1 MTREKYESLPLAT
14 LKELAKARKM
24 RGVSTLKKG
33 DLIDAMLELD
43 EQEEQKEAAEEAREE
58 VKEEKKPAAKTVAAK
73 TEPAK
78 TEVKAEAKKPAAKK
92 PAAKKPAV
100 AKTTET
106 VFVEYNNGQ
115 INVSDI
121 VAKAK
126 EALGNKAVKELNVYY
141 QPETGM
147 VYYTA
152 DGESGSYSL

>member
-1 MTREKYESLPLAT
+1 MATKKTEDAKKVVAKKATVESVV
-14 LKELAKARKM
+14 AKAEA
-24 RGVSTLKKG
+24 VKK
-33 DLIDAMLELD
+33 A
-43 EQEEQKEAAEEAREE
+43 EAAKEVKAAVKAE
-58 VKEEKKPAAKTVAAK
+58 VKEE
-73 TEPAK
+73 
-78 TEVKAEAKKPAAKK
+78 KKPAAKK

>member
-1 MTREKYESLPLAT
+1 MATKKTEDAKKVVAKKATVESVV
-14 LKELAKARKM
+14 AKAEA
-24 RGVSTLKKG
+24 VKK
-33 DLIDAMLELD
+33 A
-43 EQEEQKEAAEEAREE
+43 EAAKEVKAAVKAEPVKAE
-58 VKEEKKPAAKTVAAK
+58 VKEEKKPAS
-73 TEPAK
+73 
-78 TEVKAEAKKPAAKK
+78 KKPAAKK
-92 PAAKKPAV
+92 PA

>member
-1 MTREKYESLPLAT
+1 
-14 LKELAKARKM
+14 
-24 RGVSTLKKG
+24 
-33 DLIDAMLELD
+33 MLELD

-126 EALGNKAVKELNVYY
+126 EALGNKAVNELNVYY
-141 QPETGM
+141 QPETGK

>member
-1 MTREKYESLPLAT
+1 MATKKTEDAKKIVAKKATVESVV
-14 LKELAKARKM
+14 AKAEA
-24 RGVSTLKKG
+24 VKK
-33 DLIDAMLELD
+33 A
-43 EQEEQKEAAEEAREE
+43 EAAKE
-58 VKEEKKPAAKTVAAK
+58 VKEEKKPAAK

-78 TEVKAEAKKPAAKK
+78 TEVKAE
-92 PAAKKPAV
+92 AKKPAV

>member
-1 MTREKYESLPLAT
+1 MATKKTEDAKKVVAKKATVESVV
-14 LKELAKARKM
+14 AKAEA
-24 RGVSTLKKG
+24 VKK
-33 DLIDAMLELD
+33 A
-43 EQEEQKEAAEEAREE
+43 EAAKEVKAE
-58 VKEEKKPAAKTVAAK
+58 VKEEKKVAAK

>member
-1 MTREKYESLPLAT
+1 MATKKTEDAKKVVAKKATVESVV
-14 LKELAKARKM
+14 AKAEA
-24 RGVSTLKKG
+24 VKK
-33 DLIDAMLELD
+33 A
-43 EQEEQKEAAEEAREE
+43 EAAKEVKAAVKAEPVKAE
-58 VKEEKKPAAKTVAAK
+58 VKEE
-73 TEPAK
+73 
-78 TEVKAEAKKPAAKK
+78 KKPAAKK
-92 PAAKKPAV
+92 PAAKKPA

-126 EALGNKAVKELNVYY
+126 EALGNKAVKKLNVYY

>member
-1 MTREKYESLPLAT
+1 MATKKTEDAKKVVAKKATVESVV
-14 LKELAKARKM
+14 AKAEA
-24 RGVSTLKKG
+24 VKK
-33 DLIDAMLELD
+33 A
-43 EQEEQKEAAEEAREE
+43 EAAKEVKAAVKAE
-58 VKEEKKPAAKTVAAK
+58 VKEE
-73 TEPAK
+73 
-78 TEVKAEAKKPAAKK
+78 
-92 PAAKKPAV
+92 KKPAV

>member
-1 MTREKYESLPLAT
+1 MATKKTEDAKKVVAKKATVESVV
-14 LKELAKARKM
+14 AKAEA
-24 RGVSTLKKG
+24 VKK
-33 DLIDAMLELD
+33 A
-43 EQEEQKEAAEEAREE
+43 EAAKEVKAAVKAE
-58 VKEEKKPAAKTVAAK
+58 VKEEK
-73 TEPAK
+73 
-78 TEVKAEAKKPAAKK
+78 KKPAAKK
-92 PAAKKPAV
+92 PVAKKPAV

>member
-1 MTREKYESLPLAT
+1 MLIIATKKTEDAKKVVAKKATVESVV
-14 LKELAKARKM
+14 AKAEA
-24 RGVSTLKKG
+24 VKK
-33 DLIDAMLELD
+33 A
-43 EQEEQKEAAEEAREE
+43 EAAKEIKAAVKAE

>member
-1 MTREKYESLPLAT
+1 MATKKTEDAKKVVAKKATGESVV
-14 LKELAKARKM
+14 AKAEA
-24 RGVSTLKKG
+24 VKK
-33 DLIDAMLELD
+33 A
-43 EQEEQKEAAEEAREE
+43 EAAKEVKAAVKAEPVKAE
-58 VKEEKKPAAKTVAAK
+58 VKEE
-73 TEPAK
+73 
-78 TEVKAEAKKPAAKK
+78 KKPAAKK
-92 PAAKKPAV
+92 PAAKKPA

>member
-1 MTREKYESLPLAT
+1 MAT
-14 LKELAKARKM
+14 KKTEDAKKVVTAKATVA
-24 RGVSTLKKG
+24 GVMAKAEAKK
-33 DLIDAMLELD
+33 A
-43 EQEEQKEAAEEAREE
+43 
-58 VKEEKKPAAKTVAAK
+58 PAAKTVATKA
-73 TEPAK
+73 EPAK
-78 TEVKAEAKKPAAKK
+78 TEVKAEEKKPAAKK
-92 PAAKKPAV
+92 PAAKKPAAV
-100 AKTTET
+100 KTTET
-106 VFVEYNNGQ
+106 VFIEYNNGQ

>member
-1 MTREKYESLPLAT
+1 MATKKTEDAKKVVAKKATVESVV
-14 LKELAKARKM
+14 AKAEA
-24 RGVSTLKKG
+24 VKK
-33 DLIDAMLELD
+33 A
-43 EQEEQKEAAEEAREE
+43 EAAKEVKAAVKAEPVKAE
-58 VKEEKKPAAKTVAAK
+58 VKEE
-73 TEPAK
+73 
-78 TEVKAEAKKPAAKK
+78 KKPAAKK
-92 PAAKKPAV
+92 PAAKKPA

-152 DGESGSYSL
+152 DGE

>member
-1 MTREKYESLPLAT
+1 MATKKTEDAKKVVAKKATVESVV
-14 LKELAKARKM
+14 AKAEA
-24 RGVSTLKKG
+24 VKK
-33 DLIDAMLELD
+33 A
-43 EQEEQKEAAEEAREE
+43 EAAKEVKAAVKPEPVKAE
-58 VKEEKKPAAKTVAAK
+58 VKEE
-73 TEPAK
+73 
-78 TEVKAEAKKPAAKK
+78 KKPAAKK
-92 PAAKKPAV
+92 PAAKKPA

>member
-1 MTREKYESLPLAT
+1 MATKKTEDAKKVVAKKATVESVV
-14 LKELAKARKM
+14 AKAEA
-24 RGVSTLKKG
+24 VKK
-33 DLIDAMLELD
+33 A
-43 EQEEQKEAAEEAREE
+43 EAAKEVKAAVKAEPVKAE
-58 VKEEKKPAAKTVAAK
+58 VKEE
-73 TEPAK
+73 
-78 TEVKAEAKKPAAKK
+78 KKPAAKK
-92 PAAKKPAV
+92 PAAKKPAA

>member
-1 MTREKYESLPLAT
+1 MATKKTEDAKKVVAKKATVESVV
-14 LKELAKARKM
+14 AKAEA
-24 RGVSTLKKG
+24 VKK
-33 DLIDAMLELD
+33 A
-43 EQEEQKEAAEEAREE
+43 EAAKEVKAAVKAEPVKAE
-58 VKEEKKPAAKTVAAK
+58 VKEEKKPAAKK
-73 TEPAK
+73 PAS
-78 TEVKAEAKKPAAKK
+78 KKPA
-92 PAAKKPAV
+92 

>member
-1 MTREKYESLPLAT
+1 MATKKTEDAKKVVAKKATVESVV
-14 LKELAKARKM
+14 AKAEA
-24 RGVSTLKKG
+24 VKK
-33 DLIDAMLELD
+33 A
-43 EQEEQKEAAEEAREE
+43 EAAKEVKAAVKAE

-73 TEPAK
+73 TEP
-78 TEVKAEAKKPAAKK
+78 AKK

>member
-1 MTREKYESLPLAT
+1 MATKKTEDAKKVVAKKATVESVV
-14 LKELAKARKM
+14 AKAEA
-24 RGVSTLKKG
+24 VKK
-33 DLIDAMLELD
+33 A
-43 EQEEQKEAAEEAREE
+43 EAAKEVKAAVKAEPVKAE
-58 VKEEKKPAAKTVAAK
+58 VKEE
-73 TEPAK
+73 
-78 TEVKAEAKKPAAKK
+78 KKPAAKK

>member
-1 MTREKYESLPLAT
+1 MATKKTEDAKKVVAKKATVESVV
-14 LKELAKARKM
+14 AKAEA
-24 RGVSTLKKG
+24 VKK
-33 DLIDAMLELD
+33 A
-43 EQEEQKEAAEEAREE
+43 EAA
-58 VKEEKKPAAKTVAAK
+58 K
-73 TEPAK
+73 
-78 TEVKAEAKKPAAKK
+78 EVKAAAKK
-92 PAAKKPAV
+92 PAAKKPA

>member
-1 MTREKYESLPLAT
+1 MATKKTEDAKKVVAKKATVESVV
-14 LKELAKARKM
+14 AKAEA
-24 RGVSTLKKG
+24 VKK
-33 DLIDAMLELD
+33 A
-43 EQEEQKEAAEEAREE
+43 EAAKEVKAAVKAEPVKAE
-58 VKEEKKPAAKTVAAK
+58 VKEEKKPAS
-73 TEPAK
+73 
-78 TEVKAEAKKPAAKK
+78 KKPASKK
-92 PAAKKPAV
+92 PA

>member
-1 MTREKYESLPLAT
+1 MATKKTEDAKKVVAKKATVESVV
-14 LKELAKARKM
+14 AKAEA
-24 RGVSTLKKG
+24 VKK
-33 DLIDAMLELD
+33 A
-43 EQEEQKEAAEEAREE
+43 EAAKEVKAAVKAE
-58 VKEEKKPAAKTVAAK
+58 VKEEKKPAAK

-78 TEVKAEAKKPAAKK
+78 TEVKAE
-92 PAAKKPAV
+92 AKKPAV

>member
-1 MTREKYESLPLAT
+1 MATKKTEDAKKVVAKKATVESVV
-14 LKELAKARKM
+14 AKAEA
-24 RGVSTLKKG
+24 VKK
-33 DLIDAMLELD
+33 A
-43 EQEEQKEAAEEAREE
+43 EAAKEVKAAVKAEPVKAE
-58 VKEEKKPAAKTVAAK
+58 VKEE
-73 TEPAK
+73 
-78 TEVKAEAKKPAAKK
+78 KKPAAKK
-92 PAAKKPAV
+92 PAAKKPA

>member
-1 MTREKYESLPLAT
+1 MATKKTEDAKKVVAKKATVESVV
-14 LKELAKARKM
+14 AKAEA
-24 RGVSTLKKG
+24 VKK
-33 DLIDAMLELD
+33 A
-43 EQEEQKEAAEEAREE
+43 EAAKEVKAE

-73 TEPAK
+73 TEPA
-78 TEVKAEAKKPAAKK
+78 KAEAKKPAAKK

>member
-1 MTREKYESLPLAT
+1 MATKKTEDAKKVVAKKATVESVV
-14 LKELAKARKM
+14 AKAEA
-24 RGVSTLKKG
+24 VKK
-33 DLIDAMLELD
+33 A
-43 EQEEQKEAAEEAREE
+43 EAAKEVKAAVKAE
-58 VKEEKKPAAKTVAAK
+58 VKEEKKPAAK

>member
-1 MTREKYESLPLAT
+1 MATKKTEDAKKVVAKKATVESVV
-14 LKELAKARKM
+14 AKAEA
-24 RGVSTLKKG
+24 VKK
-33 DLIDAMLELD
+33 A
-43 EQEEQKEAAEEAREE
+43 EAAKEVKAAVKAEPVKAE
-58 VKEEKKPAAKTVAAK
+58 VKEE
-73 TEPAK
+73 
-78 TEVKAEAKKPAAKK
+78 KKPAAKK
-92 PAAKKPAV
+92 PAAKKPA
-100 AKTTET
+100 AKTTQT

>member
-1 MTREKYESLPLAT
+1 MATKKTEDAKKVVAKKATVESVV
-14 LKELAKARKM
+14 AKAEA
-24 RGVSTLKKG
+24 VKK
-33 DLIDAMLELD
+33 A
-43 EQEEQKEAAEEAREE
+43 EAAKEVKAAVKAEPVKAE
-58 VKEEKKPAAKTVAAK
+58 VKEE
-73 TEPAK
+73 
-78 TEVKAEAKKPAAKK
+78 KKPAAKK
-92 PAAKKPAV
+92 PAAKKPA

-126 EALGNKAVKELNVYY
+126 EALVNKAVKELNVYC

>member
-1 MTREKYESLPLAT
+1 MATKKTEDAKKVVAKKATVESVV
-14 LKELAKARKM
+14 AKAEA
-24 RGVSTLKKG
+24 VKK
-33 DLIDAMLELD
+33 A
-43 EQEEQKEAAEEAREE
+43 EAAKEVKAAVKAEPVKAE
-58 VKEEKKPAAKTVAAK
+58 VKEE
-73 TEPAK
+73 
-78 TEVKAEAKKPAAKK
+78 KKPAAKK
-92 PAAKKPAV
+92 PAAKKPA

-126 EALGNKAVKELNVYY
+126 EPLGNKAVKELNVYY

>member
-1 MTREKYESLPLAT
+1 MATKKTEDAKKVVAKKATVESVV
-14 LKELAKARKM
+14 AKAEA
-24 RGVSTLKKG
+24 VKK
-33 DLIDAMLELD
+33 A
-43 EQEEQKEAAEEAREE
+43 EAAKEVKAAVKAE
-58 VKEEKKPAAKTVAAK
+58 VKEE
-73 TEPAK
+73 
-78 TEVKAEAKKPAAKK
+78 KKPAAKK
-92 PAAKKPAV
+92 PAAKKPA

>member
-1 MTREKYESLPLAT
+1 MATKKTEDAKKVVAKKATVESVV
-14 LKELAKARKM
+14 AKAEA
-24 RGVSTLKKG
+24 VKK
-33 DLIDAMLELD
+33 A
-43 EQEEQKEAAEEAREE
+43 EAAKEVKAAVKAEPVKAE
-58 VKEEKKPAAKTVAAK
+58 VKEEKKPA
-73 TEPAK
+73 
-78 TEVKAEAKKPAAKK
+78 
-92 PAAKKPAV
+92 

>member
-1 MTREKYESLPLAT
+1 MATKKTEDAKKVVAKKATVESVV
-14 LKELAKARKM
+14 AKAEA
-24 RGVSTLKKG
+24 VKK
-33 DLIDAMLELD
+33 A
-43 EQEEQKEAAEEAREE
+43 EAAKEVKAAVKAE
-58 VKEEKKPAAKTVAAK
+58 VKEEKKPAAK

-78 TEVKAEAKKPAAKK
+78 TEVKAEAKK

>member
-1 MTREKYESLPLAT
+1 MNCYISKVKKVVAKKATVESVV
-14 LKELAKARKM
+14 AKAEA
-24 RGVSTLKKG
+24 VKK
-33 DLIDAMLELD
+33 A
-43 EQEEQKEAAEEAREE
+43 EAAKEVKAAVKAEPVKAE
-58 VKEEKKPAAKTVAAK
+58 VKEE
-73 TEPAK
+73 
-78 TEVKAEAKKPAAKK
+78 KKPAAKK
-92 PAAKKPAV
+92 PAAKKPA

>member
-1 MTREKYESLPLAT
+1 MYYMQGYTYEQIE
-14 LKELAKARKM
+14 KELNTGKDTPRRWITAAVKAEPVK
-24 RGVSTLKKG
+24 
-33 DLIDAMLELD
+33 A
-43 EQEEQKEAAEEAREE
+43 E
-58 VKEEKKPAAKTVAAK
+58 VKEEKKPATKKAPAAKTVATKA
-73 TEPAK
+73 EPAK
-78 TEVKAEAKKPAAKK
+78 TEVKAEEKKPAAKK
-92 PAAKKPAV
+92 PAAKKPAAV
-100 AKTTET
+100 KTTET
-106 VFVEYNNGQ
+106 VFIEYNNGQ

>member
-1 MTREKYESLPLAT
+1 MATKKTEDAKKVVAKKATVESVV
-14 LKELAKARKM
+14 AKAEA
-24 RGVSTLKKG
+24 VKK
-33 DLIDAMLELD
+33 A
-43 EQEEQKEAAEEAREE
+43 EAAKEIKAAVKAEPVKAE
-58 VKEEKKPAAKTVAAK
+58 VKEE
-73 TEPAK
+73 
-78 TEVKAEAKKPAAKK
+78 KKPAAKK
-92 PAAKKPAV
+92 PAAKKPA

>member
-1 MTREKYESLPLAT
+1 MATKKTEDAKKVVAKKATVESVV
-14 LKELAKARKM
+14 AKAEA
-24 RGVSTLKKG
+24 VKK
-33 DLIDAMLELD
+33 A
-43 EQEEQKEAAEEAREE
+43 EAAKEVKAAVKAEPVKAE
-58 VKEEKKPAAKTVAAK
+58 VKEE
-73 TEPAK
+73 
-78 TEVKAEAKKPAAKK
+78 KKPAAKK
-92 PAAKKPAV
+92 PAAKKPA

-152 DGESGSYSL
+152 DGVSGSYSL

>member
-1 MTREKYESLPLAT
+1 MATKKTEDAKKVVAKKATVESVV
-14 LKELAKARKM
+14 AKAEA
-24 RGVSTLKKG
+24 VKK
-33 DLIDAMLELD
+33 A
-43 EQEEQKEAAEEAREE
+43 EAAKEVKAAVKAEPVKAE
-58 VKEEKKPAAKTVAAK
+58 VKEE
-73 TEPAK
+73 
-78 TEVKAEAKKPAAKK
+78 KKPAAKK
-92 PAAKKPAV
+92 PAAKKPA

-147 VYYTA
+147 FVNYQKVQKCACLAIT
-152 DGESGSYSL
+152 

>member
-1 MTREKYESLPLAT
+1 MATKKTEDAKKVVAKKATVESVV
-14 LKELAKARKM
+14 AKAEA
-24 RGVSTLKKG
+24 VKK
-33 DLIDAMLELD
+33 A
-43 EQEEQKEAAEEAREE
+43 EAAKEVKAAVKAEPVKAE
-58 VKEEKKPAAKTVAAK
+58 VKEE
-73 TEPAK
+73 
-78 TEVKAEAKKPAAKK
+78 KKPAAKK
-92 PAAKKPAV
+92 PAAKKPA

-147 VYYTA
+147 VYYTT
-152 DGESGSYSL
+152 DGELGSYSL

>member
-1 MTREKYESLPLAT
+1 MQKGCCKKATVESVV
-14 LKELAKARKM
+14 AKAEA
-24 RGVSTLKKG
+24 VKK
-33 DLIDAMLELD
+33 A
-43 EQEEQKEAAEEAREE
+43 EAAKEVKAAVKAEPVKAE
-58 VKEEKKPAAKTVAAK
+58 VKEE
-73 TEPAK
+73 
-78 TEVKAEAKKPAAKK
+78 KKPAAKK
-92 PAAKKPAV
+92 PAAKKPA

>member
-1 MTREKYESLPLAT
+1 MATKKTEDAKKVVAKKATVESVV
-14 LKELAKARKM
+14 AKAEA
-24 RGVSTLKKG
+24 VKK
-33 DLIDAMLELD
+33 A
-43 EQEEQKEAAEEAREE
+43 EAAKEVKAE
-58 VKEEKKPAAKTVAAK
+58 VKEEKKPAAK